1 MTVREQKLEQDKAL
15 SIQFQRSFYPRQGG
29 YFQGGG
35 RRGRSYGRGG
45 TAPFSNGNHHC
56 GSQVEAVGSS
66 TVKTAWGEIKLGNI
80 LYVPTLKCSL
90 LLVGSLTEQ
99 GHIIVFTDSQCIIL
113 NNHKEQTILAIG
125 KRDLSNGLYRFTN
138 KSLEADRSFNGDIH
152 LWHNRYGHLHYARL
166 QHLSRAA
173 RVIGLPIL
181 GYTKKICGDYL
192 AGRQHRGRFPK
203 TSPHMSTHVLQLIHS
218 NLVGPIRTPSL
229 VGSRYIVVFTDDFSR
244 KSFVYFMKNESETFG
259 KFREF
264 KSRVESGTGK
274 KILMLRRQERGIPI
288 SWIQQLLDKPW
299 NSKANNNS

>member
-113 NNHKEQTILAIG
+113 HIPRESRSKLDSKTLRCLFVGYDEHSKAYRVFDPTDSRNRRIWTRNLWSGNSTQRMGNSDRPRDGLNNSKLDLALSWHVG
-125 KRDLSNGLYRFTN
+125 KTPIF
-138 KSLEADRSFNGDIH
+138 KSKVGSSGQVEELK
-152 LWHNRYGHLHYARL
+152 ARL
-166 QHLSRAA
+166 VA
-173 RVIGLPIL
+173 R
-181 GYTKKICGDYL
+181 
-192 AGRQHRGRFPK
+192 RFE
-203 TSPHMSTHVLQLIHS
+203 QEEGI
-218 NLVGPIRTPSL
+218 N
-229 VGSRYIVVFTDDFSR
+229 
-244 KSFVYFMKNESETFG
+244 FVETFALVV
-259 KFREF
+259 R
-264 KSRVESGTGK
+264 
-274 KILMLRRQERGIPI
+274 
-288 SWIQQLLDKPW
+288 
-299 NSKANNNS
+299 